1 MPQLNPE
8 FFLSQIFWL
17 VTTFSFLLFFLWRIS
32 LPRISQVLEKREIK
46 INEDIKSAK
55 KLQTEAEEIQSKID
69 QQLNNIY
76 NQTSDLIKKSNTDL
90 QNKILIELETI
101 DKEIKKKINE
111 ATINIQKK
119 KNDSLGDINNQIQEI
134 TKMTLSKLSN
144 IQVTNQE
151 LSDTFKIT
159 QNKLVN

>member
-76 NQTSDLIKKSNTDL
+76 KQTSDLIKKSNTDL

-101 DKEIKKKINE
+101 DKEIKK
-111 ATINIQKK
+111 T
-119 KNDSLGDINNQIQEI
+119 QEI
-134 TKMTLSKLSN
+134 IEGSQILSQPNQTNVKEKDIKKFVIENN
-144 IQVTNQE
+144 IPTDGDRRKN
-151 LSDTFKIT
+151 ST
-159 QNKLVN
+159 